1 MMSKNNDGMK
11 KCRHYLIK
19 STKFNSILGKIDL
32 VHLIIIIL
40 GIILFIFV
48 VFPVLKVFSYPS
60 IEGYVH
66 ILSRSRSLRAIK
78 NSLFI
83 TLISTITATFIGFI
97 YAYTIR
103 YTDVPGKRFFKFIS
117 LLPLLSP
124 PFVVALAW
132 ILLFGRRGL
141 ITYEL
146 FKTHWSIFGWK
157 GLWLVQSIAFFPYS
171 YLIIDGVLKEI
182 DPSLE
187 YAAKNAGANGF
198 YVFKTITFPLA
209 LPGILNAAILVGI
222 YVLADFG
229 NPIVI
234 AGSWPVL
241 PTEIFGR
248 ISGHYDLVGATGLAA
263 VLLIPTFGLFLLNRT
278 VLGGKSFVTIT
289 GKGTG
294 LEKPLITGIVKWI
307 LFGFC
312 LFIILI
318 IISVYGILLI
328 GSFTK
333 TWGIDWSFSLNH
345 WYILFGTKS
354 KSLYNSIM
362 YALFAGGGAAVFSLF
377 ATYFIYGKNFAGK
390 KILDFLV
397 ILPAAIPGIFLGVG
411 FLLAFNNPPL
421 LLTGTSL
428 IIILGLM
435 VWNIPLGYQAC
446 TANFEQITSEIE
458 EGAINLGANSI
469 QVFKDIMFPLL
480 KSPFLAGFIMGFLRS
495 ITNLSI
501 VIFLISPGNNTATAE
516 ILSLIQ
522 YAELGPAIAIC
533 IALFGIALLV
543 IGVTQLFLGRGMA
556 VFTKGG
562 L

>member
-1 MMSKNNDGMK
+1 MMSKNNDGIK

-40 GIILFIFV
+40 GMILFIFV
-48 VFPVLKVFSYPS
+48 VFPVIKVFSYPS
-60 IEGYVH
+60 IEGYVN

-83 TLISTITATFIGFI
+83 TLISTSTATFIGFI
-97 YAYTIR
+97 YAYTMR
-103 YTDVPGKRFFKFIS
+103 YTDTPGKRFFKFIS

-157 GLWLVQSIAFFPYS
+157 GLWLVQSIAFFPYA

-182 DPSLE
+182 DSSLE

-248 ISGHYDLVGATGLAA
+248 ISGHYDLVGATGLAS
-263 VLLIPTFGLFLLNRT
+263 VLLIPTFGLFVLNRT
-278 VLGGKSFVTIT
+278 ILGGKSFVTIT

-294 LEKPLITGIVKWI
+294 LEKPLITGTVKWI

-354 KSLYNSIM
+354 RSLYNSII

-377 ATYFIYGKNFAGK
+377 ATYFIYGKNFTGK
-390 KILDFLV
+390 RILDFLV

-421 LLTGTSL
+421 LLTGTSF

-543 IGVTQLFLGRGMA
+543 IGITQLFLGRSMA

>member
-1 MMSKNNDGMK
+1 M
-11 KCRHYLIK
+11 
-19 STKFNSILGKIDL
+19 
-32 VHLIIIIL
+32 
-40 GIILFIFV
+40 
-48 VFPVLKVFSYPS
+48 
-60 IEGYVH
+60 
-66 ILSRSRSLRAIK
+66 
-78 NSLFI
+78 
-83 TLISTITATFIGFI
+83 
-97 YAYTIR
+97 
-103 YTDVPGKRFFKFIS
+103 
-117 LLPLLSP
+117 
-124 PFVVALAW
+124 
-132 ILLFGRRGL
+132 
-141 ITYEL
+141 
-146 FKTHWSIFGWK
+146 
-157 GLWLVQSIAFFPYS
+157 
-171 YLIIDGVLKEI
+171 
-182 DPSLE
+182 
-187 YAAKNAGANGF
+187 
-198 YVFKTITFPLA
+198 
-209 LPGILNAAILVGI
+209 
-222 YVLADFG
+222 LADFG

-263 VLLIPTFGLFLLNRT
+263 VLLIPTFGLFVLNRT
-278 VLGGKSFVTIT
+278 ILGGKSFVTIT

-294 LEKPLITGIVKWI
+294 LEKPLITGTAKWI

-345 WYILFGTKS
+345 WYILFGTKVR
-354 KSLYNSIM
+354 SLYNSII

-377 ATYFIYGKNFAGK
+377 ATYFIYGKNFTGK

-446 TANFEQITSEIE
+446 TANFEQIASEIE

-480 KSPFLAGFIMGFLRS
+480 KSAFLAGFIMGFLRS

-543 IGVTQLFLGRGMA
+543 IGITQLFLGRSMA

>member
-1 MMSKNNDGMK
+1 MTSINNDGMK

-48 VFPVLKVFSYPS
+48 VFPILKVFSYPS

-66 ILSRSRSLRAIK
+66 ILSKSRSLRAIQ

-83 TLISTITATFIGFI
+83 TLISTTTATFIGFI
-97 YAYTIR
+97 YAYTMR
-103 YTDVPGKRFFKFIS
+103 YTNVPGKKFFKFIS

-146 FKTHWSIFGWK
+146 FQTHWSIFGWK
-157 GLWLVQSIAFFPYS
+157 GLWLVQSIAFFPYA

-198 YVFKTITFPLA
+198 YVFRTITLPLA

-263 VLLIPTFGLFLLNRT
+263 VLLIPTFGLFVLNRT
-278 VLGGKSFVTIT
+278 ILGGKSFVTIT

-294 LEKPLITGIVKWI
+294 LEKPLITGTVKWI

-333 TWGIDWSFSLNH
+333 TWGIDWSFSLNN

-354 KSLYNSIM
+354 KCLYNSII

-377 ATYFIYGKNFAGK
+377 ATYFIYGKNFTGK

-421 LLTGTSL
+421 LLTGTPL

-446 TANFEQITSEIE
+446 TANFEQISSEIE

-543 IGVTQLFLGRGMA
+543 IGITQLFLGRGMA